1 VFTGLLPSNGIHI
14 GQGFM
19 KFATEM
25 GLDAIIY
32 IPNFIKTGS
41 FIQKLIRGVDR
52 QNGNNINL
60 LRRIG

>member
-1 VFTGLLPSNGIHI
+1 
-14 GQGFM
+14 M